1 MSGKRL
7 NPFQHALIRPDAYIG
22 SIVTKNITAYALDDG
37 EVTTRELVNNAGLF
51 NIIREI
57 GSNVIDNGWRS
68 QKANIPMKSVKVT
81 WDSENKQL
89 SFWNDGA
96 FISTKKHVY
105 EYEDYRKKTITKD
118 ELYPAE
124 VFFGEMLAGT
134 NFNDDENVERKT
146 SGRNGLGS
154 KCTVVFSNEFIVR
167 HTDSEAKKQFLQIYT
182 NNGKDRTAPKLTAY
196 NAKTAFTEISFKPDF
211 ERFKYDIEDE
221 DVERD
226 FIAQLGMYVLE
237 VAAMTAIPVHFTVN
251 DVKSTYHFKTF
262 DKYVRMLYP
271 ATATHKLASITLQN
285 GDECIIIESHT
296 DPEAEIPET
305 LDGIQHVS
313 FVNGIRTKSGGVHVD
328 AWKDAIFPAFVRV
341 FNARKAKAKS
351 PVLKTTAKDVYPY
364 ITLFIR
370 TEADKPQFDQQTK
383 DLLNGPPYHLWPEGK
398 TKVAKEEQESVKED
412 IEKAI
417 VKMLKWNFMVL
428 LEEKLLAR
436 TGKSV
441 TKATKVDGRV
451 NFGKKSEDANLAGVE
466 PENCTLWI
474 TEGLSAKAFVVRGV
488 SHLERGQDYN
498 GIFAIQGK
506 FINVKKATRAEIEK
520 NPEAPKL
527 MKMLNI
533 KFGVD
538 YSKPENLKTLRY
550 HHIRFATDMDDD
562 GIHIRGLLINLFYA
576 SWPQMY
582 EMNMISSL
590 STGVAKV
597 WFPGRKDK
605 DAKIFF
611 SNPDYKTWYDTE
623 GYNKSINEV
632 KYLKGLAAINA
643 KDVPFYFD
651 DQKIVRYILEGDDK
665 EYMELAFAGDKGAAK
680 GEGKMSD
687 RRKEWILRTSTP
699 DEFTKRILDLN
710 IGDEELPSDGSEEIT
725 ECSEEYEDE
734 YVYDGDLGLSTFI
747 DRQLIIYHKMALER
761 ALPSIIDG
769 LKDGQRKVFYAIRK
783 RNYAK
788 TADLEKVAGAV
799 KEISCYHHGAASLM
813 GTIGNLAI
821 RYPGSNNLAL
831 LESDGE
837 FGTRNFGPKGDD
849 SGQPRYI
856 STKLEAVAKLLF
868 RAEDDPI
875 LTHNIADDEAVEY
888 EFFLPILCTLLI
900 NGAAGIATAWS
911 SNVPNYNPKDILA
924 WTLAWLNEEHQSQPR
939 LIPWYRG
946 INGPIE
952 LEFEKGVDVDDPNNL
967 PVRYRSTG
975 ILEECCG
982 KGCKTIAGKKKC
994 DGKPGWWH
1002 ITDLPVG
1009 LWTADFKEDTIE
1021 YLATCNPPKGTK
1033 KKKLEKKCISD
1044 YKNYS
1049 TANKVHF
1056 MIKPTKDWEPE
1067 IGTTLKDMTTTAK
1080 FTNMVVVDTNN
1091 YPLRY
1096 DSAEQIL
1103 EAWCERRLVFY
1114 DKRYEYQLGL
1124 YKRELLR
1131 AKNRYVFVKAVV
1143 DKKLNMHQRR
1153 DALEKDMLALKLS
1166 KMLPEKKEN
1175 GSKNEEEI
1183 DILQDTI
1190 QEMKEMK
1197 ETEENTKGGKKKE
1210 TGPSFDYLLRMH
1222 MWSMTVEKSE
1232 ELKKIIDLIKN
1243 KIEIHKGKTSKDLW
1257 KEDLAKFEI
1266 GYKKYLND
1274 YPLI

>member
-68 QKANIPMKSVKVT
+68 QKANMPMKSVKVT

-167 HTDSEAKKQFLQIYT
+167 HTDSETKKQFLQTYT

-211 ERFKYDIEDE
+211 ERFKYNIEDE
-221 DVERD
+221 DVGRD

-271 ATATHKLASITLQN
+271 ATAMHKLASITLQN

-296 DPEAEIPET
+296 DPEVEIPES

-313 FVNGIRTKSGGVHVD
+313 FVNGIKTKSGGVHVD
-328 AWKDAIFPAFVRV
+328 AWKDAIFPLFVRI
-341 FNARKAKAKS
+341 FNARKAKPKMPA
-351 PVLKTTAKDVYPY
+351 LKTTAKDVYPY

-398 TKVAKEEQESVKED
+398 TKAAKEEQASVKED

-417 VKMLKWNFMVL
+417 TKMLKWNFMVL

-436 TGKSV
+436 TGKST
-441 TKATKVDGRV
+441 TKATKAEGRIG
-451 NFGKKSEDANLAGVE
+451 FGKKTHDAGAAGTE
-466 PENCTLWI
+466 PEKCTLWI
-474 TEGLSAKAFVVRGV
+474 TEGLSAKAFVMRGI
-488 SHLERGQDYN
+488 SNIERGLEYN
-498 GIFAIQGK
+498 GVFAIQGK
-506 FINVKKATRAEIEK
+506 FINVKKASKTEVDK

-527 MKMLNI
+527 MKFMNL
-533 KFGVD
+533 KTGVNYD
-538 YSKPENLKTLRY
+538 DPDNFKTLRY

-562 GIHIRGLLINLFYA
+562 GIHIRGLLINFFFTY
-576 SWPQMY
+576 WP
-582 EMNMISSL
+582 EFFDSEIVSSF

-597 WFPGRKDK
+597 WFPGRKEK

-611 SNPDYKTWYDTE
+611 SNPDYKEWYDTE
-623 GYNKSINEV
+623 GTGKNIDEV

-643 KDVPFYFD
+643 KDIPFYFD
-651 DQKIVRYILEGDDK
+651 NQKIVTYIRDDDDNQ
-665 EYMELAFAGDKGAAK
+665 YMDLAFAGDKGK
-680 GEGKMSD
+680 KKDEDKMSD
-687 RRKEWILRTSTP
+687 MRKEWILRTSTP
-699 DEFTKRILDLN
+699 DEFTRMKLEEN
-710 IGDEELPSDGSEEIT
+710 EEELVDNEE
-725 ECSEEYEDE
+725 ESVEEDETDADE
-734 YVYDGDLGLSTFI
+734 YVYDGSISISTFI
-747 DRQLIIYHKMALER
+747 DRQLIIYHKMAKDR
-761 ALPSIIDG
+761 ALPNIMDG
-769 LKDGQRKVFYAIRK
+769 EKDGQRKIVYAIRK
-783 RNYAK
+783 RNYKK
-788 TADLEKVAGAV
+788 TVDLEKVSGAV

-813 GTIGNLAI
+813 NAIGNLAI
-821 RYPGSNNLAL
+821 RYPGSNNLAV

-837 FGTRNFGPKGDD
+837 FGTRNFGPKGEDA
-849 SGQPRYI
+849 GQPRYI
-856 STKLEAVAKLLF
+856 STKLEAIAKLIF

-875 LTHNIADDEAVEY
+875 LTHNIADDVPVEY
-888 EFFLPILCTLLI
+888 EFFLPVVCMLLI
-900 NGAAGIATAWS
+900 NGVSGIATAWS
-911 SNVPNYNPKDILA
+911 SNIPNYNPDDILR
-924 WTLAWLNEEHQSQPR
+924 WTLAWLDGDHESQSR
-939 LIPWYRG
+939 LVPWYRG
-946 INGPIE
+946 FTGTIE
-952 LEFEKGVDVDDPNNL
+952 LEYEKGADPNDRNNQ

-975 ILEECCG
+975 VLEECCG
-982 KGCKTIAGKKKC
+982 KGCKLIVGKKKC
-994 DGKPGWWH
+994 DGKAGWWH

-1009 LWTADFKEDTIE
+1009 YWTEDFKEDTLE
-1021 YLATCNPPKGTK
+1021 YYATANPPKGTK
-1033 KKKLEKKCISD
+1033 KKKLEKKLLVD

-1056 MIKPTKDWEPE
+1056 MIKPSKDWEPE
-1067 IGTTLKDMTTTAK
+1067 IGVTLKDMTDTAPL
-1080 FTNMVVVDTNN
+1080 TNMVVIDTNS

-1096 DSAEQIL
+1096 NSAEEIL

-1124 YKRELLR
+1124 YKRDLIR
-1131 AKNRYVFVKAVV
+1131 AKNKYVFVKAVK
-1143 DKKLNMHQRR
+1143 DKKLDLYQE
-1153 DALEKDMLALKLS
+1153 DEDVEKDMLAMKLS
-1166 KMLPEKKEN
+1166 KMVAEKKNKTTAEIEPDEDEEN
-1175 GSKNEEEI
+1175 GEDATDKVEK
-1183 DILQDTI
+1183 T
-1190 QEMKEMK
+1190 
-1197 ETEENTKGGKKKE
+1197 KKKDPNV
-1210 TGPSFDYLLRMH
+1210 PSFDYLLKMH
-1222 MWSMTVEKSE
+1222 IGSMTVKRLEA
-1232 ELKKIIDLIKN
+1232 LKKEIDAVKI
-1243 KIEIHKGKTSKDLW
+1243 KIEILKVKTPKDLW
-1257 KEDLAKFEI
+1257 REDLAKFEI
-1266 GYKKYLND
+1266 GYKKYLKD